1 MRQILTEKSVFRFPM
16 SDALGHQV
24 GDPKAWQEGGAA
36 FSSLRT
42 DRETAVQLVDS
53 LPPSGYEIDL
63 AIDCDDGLSRR
74 LSPIVRNSLGISSE
88 FCPGESARARG
99 EPFA

>member
-1 MRQILTEKSVFRFPM
+1 MAGGRRRFLVFE
-16 SDALGHQV
+16 D
-24 GDPKAWQEGGAA
+24 
-36 FSSLRT
+36 
-42 DRETAVQLVDS
+42 DREIAVQLVDS
-53 LPPSGYEIDL
+53 FPTSGYEIDL
-63 AIDCDDGLSRR
+63 AIDCDDGLSRG